1 MDEDTLKSIER
12 LIDSNI
18 GDKGRLEHIK
28 ESISQG
34 KTLYNSDKKYL
45 DSLLSRNTD
54 SVSDETVES
63 ISEDEIPIDLEKLR
77 KSQPKPKYETKPTKF
92 GVSYSNS
99 GRGSAKIHMR
109 SCRHV
114 RRSSQEGD
122 IKWSYFSNYQDAK
135 YFAQTKS
142 ASQSYGWKHAECCL
156 NGHISRTTTGAIFLT
171 LFFGVI
177 GALIGWYITKRY
189 HPTGSKIILS
199 VGTVITIVLLILG
212 LVNNL
217 RW

>member
-1 MDEDTLKSIER
+1 MDEDTLKSIEK

-45 DSLLSRNTD
+45 DSLLSTRT
-54 SVSDETVES
+54 ES
-63 ISEDEIPIDLEKLR
+63 IPDEKIEDTSDDEIPIDLEKLR
-77 KSQPKPKYETKPTKF
+77 KSQPKPKYETKPIKF

-114 RRSSQEGD
+114 QKSSQEGN
-122 IKWSYFSNYQDAK
+122 IKWSYFSNYPDAK
-135 YFAQTKS
+135 NFAQTKS
-142 ASQSYGWKHAECCL
+142 TSQSYGWKYAECCL
-156 NGHISRTTTGAIFLT
+156 NGHIRRTTTGAIFLT
-171 LFFGVI
+171 LFFGII
-177 GALIGWYITKRY
+177 GALIGWYITKNY
-189 HPTGSKIILS
+189 HPTGSKVILS
-199 VGTVITIVLLILG
+199 VGTLITIAWIVFSLIS
-212 LVNNL
+212 NF
-217 RW
+217 R

>member
-1 MDEDTLKSIER
+1 MDEDILKSIER

-34 KTLYNSDKKYL
+34 KIRYNSDKKYL

-54 SVSDETVES
+54 SLSDEKVES

-77 KSQPKPKYETKPTKF
+77 KSQPKPKYKTKPTKF

-109 SCRHV
+109 SYRHV
-114 RRSSQEGD
+114 QRSSQEGD
-122 IKWSYFSNYQDAK
+122 IKWSYFSNYPDAK

-142 ASQSYGWKHAECCL
+142 NSQSYGWKHAECCL
-156 NGHISRTTTGAIFLT
+156 NEHIRRITTGAIFLT

-177 GALIGWYITKRY
+177 GALIGWYITKIY
-189 HPTGSKIILS
+189 HPTGSKVILS
-199 VGTVITIVLLILG
+199 VGTIITIAWLVSNLIS
-212 LVNNL
+212 NF
-217 RW
+217 R